1 MDAAAPA
8 LLHVRPPALPL
19 KLVVLAIER
28 VDWAYWA
35 YCGSES
41 GRNGLA
47 TKGTP
52 GLHAAPSFL
61 RLAPLELPILPCDFA
76 RVCRPEQPEQQWQQ
90 QQQRQEK
97 TETHEAGE
105 VPPRAS
111 TAEVATIADV
121 AECGL
126 LHVVSLP
133 DLVDPFWISAMLA
146 FSTCKRSAAENL
158 TLLSYSMDQHCPTT
172 CPSLIFMFQSY

>member
-133 DLVDPFWISAMLA
+133 HPDVVKISVVASVVASHTACGAVLA
-146 FSTCKRSAAENL
+146 ASASHEHGFKDRRLRNGETA
-158 TLLSYSMDQHCPTT
+158 SV
-172 CPSLIFMFQSY
+172 